1 MKSIWRA
8 LIAGMVGSLAMV
20 PFGILLRATGHRVN
34 VYGELLIQTLLGH
47 PSPVAM
53 FVQHLAIGGASAVPL
68 AFLLRRTRAAPLPLG
83 LAYGAAMWVAVNS
96 FALPLAFG
104 RATPWQLGWEAI
116 WPSLLVHLVYGI
128 ATALFIA
135 RGPAS
140 LSVEH
145 SAHHAAEEEIQS

>member
-1 MKSIWRA
+1 MWRA
-8 LIAGMVGSLAMV
+8 LVAGTIGSLAMV
-20 PFGILLRATGHRVN
+20 PFGIFLRATGHRVN

-53 FVQHLAIGGASAVPL
+53 FVQHLAIGAVSAVPL
-68 AFLLRRTRAAPLPLG
+68 WFVLRRTRAAPLPLG
-83 LAYGAAMWVAVNS
+83 LAYGAAMWGVVNS

-128 ATALFIA
+128 VTALLIA
-135 RGPAS
+135 RGAAA
-140 LSVEH
+140 LTVQR
-145 SAHHAAEEEIQS
+145 SAHRAIEEEIQS